1 MRAQVE
7 ALVKELEV
15 MKSEGITHVS
25 IDAAGL
31 GALEQAAGGV
41 AVSDSLNASGA
52 LQSASAEQQAQPER
66 KILEVRH
73 KRDGGPS
80 LFEQMMEESSKPV
93 IEKKAAPKKGVKKKA
108 EPSLLPPPPE
118 FSLPEGSKQEQWD
131 WLKGRVLGC
140 ETCTSQVKAG
150 KQVVFGVG
158 NLDAELFLCG
168 EAPGAEEEVQGEPF
182 VGPAGQLLG
191 KILATAGW
199 KRDDVY
205 IGNIMNWRPDTGTG
219 FGNRPPTDEELAF
232 CLPYLK
238 AQLEIVKPK
247 VILALGKTAI
257 KGLVYPE
264 ENVTMGQVHGKWHDF
279 EGIPLMPTYHPSYLL
294 HNNTNRAKRGVWEDV
309 LMVMEKL
316 GKPISERQR
325 GFFL

>member
-1 MRAQVE
+1 MRTEVE
-7 ALVKELEV
+7 ALVKELEI

-25 IDAAGL
+25 IDSAGL
-31 GALEQAAGGV
+31 DALERAAGGV
-41 AVSDSLNASGA
+41 TAPAA
-52 LQSASAEQQAQPER
+52 AATTPAAKQSAQSER
-66 KILEVRH
+66 KILEVRN
-73 KRDGGPS
+73 KRNAGS
-80 LFEQMMEESSKPV
+80 SIFEKMMTEAAKPV
-93 IEKKAAPKKGVKKKA
+93 IESKPAPKAAAKKKAA
-108 EPSLLPPPPE
+108 PSLLPPPPE
-118 FSLPEGSKQEQWD
+118 VTLPEGTKQEQWD
-131 WLKGRVLGC
+131 WLKAHVLGC
-140 ETCTSQVKAG
+140 ETCSAQVKGG
-150 KQVVFGVG
+150 KQVVFGIG
-158 NLDAELFLCG
+158 NLDADLFLCG
-168 EAPGAEEEVQGEPF
+168 EAPSVEEAAQGEPF

-191 KILATAGW
+191 KILATGGW
-199 KRDDVY
+199 KLQDVY
-205 IGNIMNWRPDTGTG
+205 VGNIMNWRPDTGNG
-219 FGNRPPTDEELAF
+219 FGNRAPTDEELAF

-264 ENVTMGQVHGKWHDF
+264 ETVTMGQVHGKWHDF